1 VVEEVPDAIRQTLA
15 GIERVATIVRAMKA
29 FGYTDN
35 ELKTPADLNQ
45 AIANTLVVANSELKY
60 VADVETD
67 FAELPPIWCY
77 PGDINQVLLNLVVN
91 AAHAIGSAG
100 TGRGL
105 IRVRTHVDGDHVVIA
120 VADSGTG
127 IPPEVAKKVFEP
139 FFTTKDV
146 GVGTGQG
153 LALCWSLVVER
164 HNGSIDFETRPG
176 VGTTFTV
183 RLPVHGHDTRAPASS
198 TEMAGSAR

>member
-1 VVEEVPDAIRQTLA
+1 MDKAIDIAANELRF
-15 GIERVATIVRAMKA
+15 RATIRRRYGNV
-29 FGYTDN
+29 
-35 ELKTPADLNQ
+35 
-45 AIANTLVVANSELKY
+45 
-60 VADVETD
+60 
-67 FAELPPIWCY
+67 PPVL
-77 PGDINQVLLNLVVN
+77 GNAGRLSQVFLNLVVN

-105 IRVRTHVDGDHVVIA
+105 IRVRTHVDGDHVVVA

-164 HNGSIDFETRPG
+164 HDGSIDFETRPG